1 MTLTLFE
8 NDISK
13 NWKNMTNIF
22 FTYGMVLWCILYFF
36 DNTVL
41 NIYFMHSRPFC
52 CHLLTALLNSVY
64 VVNEDSSIKVK
75 RWLRLHGVSLLIVS
89 ITKFS
94 IVIGSP
100 RAYLS
105 RNRRSITCV
114 SNYRCPIWTFSN
126 RTPVIGRARDRPPI
140 TWQIGARRNN
150 HDREFCYR
158 YD

>member
-1 MTLTLFE
+1 MKCSWEVCIFPRVFHNNSLCKTWGANRVHYGDLE
-8 NDISK
+8 NRELKHIYS
-13 NWKNMTNIF
+13 
-22 FTYGMVLWCILYFF
+22 WCILYFF

-105 RNRRSITCV
+105 RNRRVVTWV
-114 SNYRCPIWTFSN
+114 SDYRCPI
-126 RTPVIGRARDRPPI
+126 
-140 TWQIGARRNN
+140 
-150 HDREFCYR
+150 
-158 YD
+158 